1 MSFHG
6 LQACWNLLT
15 QGHGLLAC
23 TAELRQMRE
32 LDDGTINCLAVGD
45 VPVAARLPYNNCVHQ
60 AGSDCNP
67 EGASLI
73 KLLLA
78 FMCSAE
84 LWPGHT

>member
-32 LDDGTINCLAVGD
+32 LDDGSINCLAVGD
-45 VPVAARLPYNNCVHQ
+45 IPVGAEITLQQLSAATSTCR
-60 AGSDCNP
+60 
-67 EGASLI
+67 
-73 KLLLA
+73 K
-78 FMCSAE
+78 
-84 LWPGHT
+84 